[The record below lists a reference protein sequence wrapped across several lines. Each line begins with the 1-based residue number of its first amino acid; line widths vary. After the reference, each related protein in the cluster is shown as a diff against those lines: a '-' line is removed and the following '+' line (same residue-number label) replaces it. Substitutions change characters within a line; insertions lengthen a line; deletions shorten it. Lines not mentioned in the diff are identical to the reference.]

1 MKVLFA
7 SSEATPFAVSGGL
20 AEVAGALPKAL
31 KQRDIDVRIIMPLYG
46 CVTQEQRE
54 GMKYLLNFDVPVAWR
69 RQYCGIFETE
79 YNGITYYLIDNEY
92 YFKRSGLYGY
102 YDDAERFAF
111 FSRAILETIQHLD
124 GWKPDI
130 IHCNDWQTALVPVY
144 YRCFYQYAPGYENI
158 RTVFT
163 IHNIQYQGL
172 YGMDILSEV
181 VGLDA
186 KDYGIVEYDGL
197 ANFMKGAIET
207 CNKVTTVSPTYANEI
222 LDPWYSHGLDGI
234 LRNNLWKLVGILNGI
249 DTDSYNPATDKTLT
263 ANYSVNDKAN
273 KAKCKAFLEER
284 FGFDH
289 KPEVPIITMT
299 SRLVS
304 HKGLDLVT
312 AIIDE
317 LLYNT
322 EVRIIILG
330 SGDSSYENY
339 FRGVAERHPDKFR
352 VELGFEPDLAR
363 QMYAGA
369 DLFLMPSKSEPCG
382 LSQMIALRYGTIPIV
397 RETGG
402 LKDSVTDCGDGKGNG
417 FTFKTYNA
425 HDMLWAITRGIDL
438 FYNDK
443 KTWAEVVD
451 RAMKCDNSW
460 GKSADLYINMY
471 KEALS

>member
-54 GMKYLLNFDVPVAWR
+54 NMKYLLNFDVPVAWR

-102 YDDAERFAF
+102 YDDAERFAY

-207 CNKVTTVSPTYANEI
+207 CNKVTTVSPSYANEI

-249 DTDSYNPATDKTLT
+249 DTDSYNPATDKTLV

-438 FYNDK
+438 YYNDK

-451 RAMKCDNSW
+451 HAMKCDNSW